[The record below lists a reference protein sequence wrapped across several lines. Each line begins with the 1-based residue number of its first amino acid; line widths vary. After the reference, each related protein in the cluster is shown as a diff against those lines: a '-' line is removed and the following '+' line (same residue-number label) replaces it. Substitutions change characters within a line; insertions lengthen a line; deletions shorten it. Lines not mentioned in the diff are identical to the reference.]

1 MGPRKRAACGSES
14 GCLEGRRTG
23 WDAAARRMGIPRPS
37 RINRSPQLGGGFSP
51 LRARTRL
58 GQDRAPRDAAPQ
70 PPAELALVDVPTF
83 RFCFWCGGGSLGGG
97 SVLLAWPMRGK
108 IGADDS
114 FASGATLTGKAGSFA
129 SALGCSNITPCP
141 RVQLNASSSPVKSQQ
156 PFWRGLLS
164 GRRFKLSTKNCAP
177 STGDPISR
185 DGTKT
190 SSFWIY
196 VLVGT
201 VIFTALI
208 VGDSRDPRY

>member
-1 MGPRKRAACGSES
+1 MAGDFPPSEHAP
-14 GCLEGRRTG
+14 GWAKIGLLEMLRLNPLLN
-23 WDAAARRMGIPRPS
+23 WLLWMCRPS
-37 RINRSPQLGGGFSP
+37 ASASG
-51 LRARTRL
+51 AVEE
-58 GQDRAPRDAAPQ
+58 AW
-70 PPAELALVDVPTF
+70 EE
-83 RFCFWCGGGSLGGG
+83 